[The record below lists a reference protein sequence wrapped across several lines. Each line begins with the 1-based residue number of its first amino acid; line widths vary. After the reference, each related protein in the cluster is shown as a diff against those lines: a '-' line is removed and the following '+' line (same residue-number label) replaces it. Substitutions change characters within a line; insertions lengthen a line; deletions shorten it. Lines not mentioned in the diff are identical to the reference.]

1 MFRRITEVKSL
12 REIRTMQSSKKR
24 SIPRIQTSAYLDL
37 YILRKEKDRLEKEI
51 AALDRREKNIQKKL
65 GDISAEMERIEKTE
79 AKKQQ
84 VYSLGSKEL
93 SKTEWKKV
101 PLKY

>member
-1 MFRRITEVKSL
+1 MPRRITEVKSL

-24 SIPRIQTSAYLDL
+24 SIPRVQTSPYLDL

-51 AALDRREKNIQKKL
+51 AILDRKKKNVKKRL
-65 GDISAEMERIEKTE
+65 GDISAEMEMIEKTE
-79 AKKQQ
+79 AKKRQA
-84 VYSLGSKEL
+84 YSLGSKEL
-93 SKTEWKKV
+93 SEMEWKKV

>member
-51 AALDRREKNIQKKL
+51 AVLDRRKKNIQKKL
-65 GDISAEMERIEKTE
+65 GDISAEMEKIEKTE
-79 AKKQQ
+79 AQKQQ

-93 SKTEWKKV
+93 SRTEWKKV